1 MKASA
6 RRRVR
11 LYPAM
16 SPNGR
21 LVHLTDVRGMPM
33 CGSAT
38 MAHCR
43 VQSCITCSRCAAV
56 RPAQAKRHQD
66 KRRAIGID
74 RSPFYD
80 AVRRAILTG
89 GSEPRETFRTVYAPR

>member
-56 RPAQAKRHQD
+56 RPAQAKRHSG

-74 RSPFYD
+74 RTPFYD

-89 GSEPRETFRTVYAPR
+89 GSEPRESFRTVYAPR